1 MVTNAPAE
9 TDILCENCGY
19 ILNGLPESGNCPEC
33 GTPIDRSIAQRF
45 RTPPIWE
52 SADALAGPVRRFIDT
67 SAQLIFRPRH
77 FFRTTT
83 SRGDIAAAKRFA
95 YIHYLLAGILLGL
108 AMWIHWKVIYERMLV
123 RYPLPPAWESL
134 AMAFLLPAATCAS
147 IILTVRLATRLT
159 VWEAAYR
166 GFRLPRNVVIRAL
179 YYHAAHCL
187 PVALLVLG
195 TVVGYDWL
203 VSRGM
208 VGMTSVTIYLYVLCG
223 EVLVLAGYLF
233 NTYWIAMRNLMYAN
247 R

>member
-9 TDILCENCGY
+9 TDVLCEICGY
-19 ILNGLPESGNCPEC
+19 ILNGLPENGNCPEC
-33 GTPIDRSIAQRF
+33 GTPIERSIGRQF

-52 SADALAGPVRRFIDT
+52 NRDGKNGPVRRFLIT
-67 SAQLIFRPRH
+67 SAQLIFRPRN

-83 SRGDIAAAKRFA
+83 SRGDIAAARRFA
-95 YIHYLLAGILLGL
+95 NLHYLLAGILLGL
-108 AMWIHWKVIYERMLV
+108 AMWMHWKMIYQRLLV

-134 AMAFLLPAATCAS
+134 LLAFLLPAATCGA
-147 IILTVRLATRLT
+147 IVLTVRLATRLT

-166 GFRLPRNVVIRAL
+166 GFRLPRAVVIRAL

-203 VSRGM
+203 VSSGITG
-208 VGMTSVTIYLYVLCG
+208 VNSVWIYLYVLCG
-223 EVLVLAGYLF
+223 EVFVLAGYLF